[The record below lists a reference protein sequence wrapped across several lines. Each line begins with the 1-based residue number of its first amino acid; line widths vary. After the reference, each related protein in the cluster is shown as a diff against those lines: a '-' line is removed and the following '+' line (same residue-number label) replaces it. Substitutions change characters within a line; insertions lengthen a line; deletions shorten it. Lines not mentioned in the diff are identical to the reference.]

1 MGQLQGG
8 ISNEAV
14 NIGST
19 TSRYRWTI
27 CALLF
32 FSVTINN
39 LDRSILGLLAPI
51 LQKDIGWNEIEY
63 GNIVTAFQA
72 AYALGLFL
80 CGRFVD
86 VYGARLVLP
95 VALAIWSLA
104 AMAHGMVGT
113 VIGFIYA
120 RIFLGLGE
128 SANFPSA
135 VKVAAEWFPKRE
147 RAFATGIFNSGSN
160 IGNIFAPV
168 IIPWIALQWG
178 WREAFIVTGA
188 VGFIWIAFWLILY
201 GKPERIKKVNKEEL
215 AWINQDDDADIT
227 VQTTQKISWL
237 GLLKYKQTW
246 AFAICKFLTDP
257 IFWFFLFWLPKW
269 LHDAR
274 GIDMAHMAMPL
285 VLINILATMGG
296 LAGGYLP
303 AWMVNRGMAVNKA
316 RKATLLLCATCVL
329 PILLVSNVSN
339 LWCAVLLIGL
349 AVAAHQGW
357 SVNLY
362 TSVSD
367 MFPKQAVGAVVGI
380 GCLIGS
386 LGSILFTQATGHILQ
401 ATGSYWSI
409 FLMGGFAYLLGFLI
423 MHLLI
428 PTMSAAKFK

>member
-1 MGQLQGG
+1 MSQLHPS
-8 ISNEAV
+8 ISEN
-14 NIGST
+14 T
-19 TSRYRWTI
+19 TKPQLSRSRYRWTI

-39 LDRSILGLLAPI
+39 LDRSILGLLAPM
-51 LQKDIGWNEIEY
+51 LQKDIGWTEIEY

-72 AYALGLFL
+72 AYAVGLL
-80 CGRFVD
+80 ICGRIVD
-86 VYGARLVLP
+86 LYGARLILP

-104 AMAHGMVGT
+104 AMAHGAVGT
-113 VIGFIYA
+113 VTGFIYA
-120 RIFLGLGE
+120 RIFLGVGE

-160 IGNIFAPV
+160 VGNIFAPI

-178 WREAFIVTGA
+178 WREAFVVTGA
-188 VGFIWIAFWLILY
+188 VGLIWIVFWLFLY
-201 GKPERIKKVNKEEL
+201 GKPEKANKVNKEEL
-215 AWINQDDDADIT
+215 EWIHQDEHSEPTPAT
-227 VQTTQKISWL
+227 ACKVSWI
-237 GLLKYKQTW
+237 GLLKYRQTW
-246 AFAICKFLTDP
+246 AFAMCKFLTDP

-269 LHDAR
+269 LHDSR
-274 GIDMAHMAMPL
+274 GIDMAHMATPL
-285 VLINILATMGG
+285 VLINILATIGG

-303 AWMVNRGMAVNKA
+303 AWLINRGIAVNKA
-316 RKATLLLCATCVL
+316 RKLTLFLCAICVL
-329 PILLVSNVSN
+329 PILLVSTTSN
-339 LWCAVLLIGL
+339 LWVTVILIGI

-367 MFPKQAVGAVVGI
+367 MFPKEAVGAVVGI

-386 LGSILFTQATGHILQ
+386 IGSILFAQATGHILQ

-409 FLMGGFAYLLGFLI
+409 FLMGGFAYLLGFII
-423 MHLLI
+423 MHFLT

>member
-1 MGQLQGG
+1 MSELQSGV
-8 ISNEAV
+8 SEQAV
-14 NIGST
+14 KPAMT
-19 TSRYRWTI
+19 MSRYRWTI

-39 LDRSILGLLAPI
+39 LDRSILGLLAPM
-51 LQKDIGWNEIEY
+51 LQKDIGWSEVEY

-72 AYALGLFL
+72 AYAIGLFL
-80 CGRFVD
+80 CGRLVD
-86 VYGARLVLP
+86 LYGARLILP
-95 VALAIWSLA
+95 IALAIWSLA
-104 AMAHGMVGT
+104 AMAHGMVST
-113 VIGFIYA
+113 VAGFIYA

-135 VKVAAEWFPKRE
+135 IKVAAEWFPKRE

-160 IGNIFAPV
+160 IGNIFAPI

-188 VGFIWIAFWLILY
+188 VGFIWIAFWLFLY
-201 GKPERIKKVNKEEL
+201 GKLGKVKKVSQEEL
-215 AWINQDDDADIT
+215 TWIQQDDSRDVEKST
-227 VQTTQKISWL
+227 PQKVSWL
-237 GLLKYKQTW
+237 GLLKHRQTW
-246 AFAICKFLTDP
+246 AFALCKFLTDP

-285 VLINILATMGG
+285 VLINILATLGG
-296 LAGGYLP
+296 LGGGYLP
-303 AWMVNRGMAVNKA
+303 AWLVNRGMAVNKA
-316 RKATLLLCATCVL
+316 RKSTLLLCAICVL
-329 PILLVSNVSN
+329 PILLVSNVSS
-339 LWCAVLLIGL
+339 LWLAVALIGI

-386 LGSILFTQATGHILQ
+386 IGSIIFAQATGHILQ

-409 FLMGGFAYLLGFLI
+409 FLMGGFAYLLGFVI
-423 MHLLI
+423 MHFLI
-428 PTMSAAKFK
+428 PNMSAAKL

>member
-1 MGQLQGG
+1 MSQLHPS
-8 ISNEAV
+8 ISEK
-14 NIGST
+14 T
-19 TSRYRWTI
+19 TKPQLNRSRYRWTI

-39 LDRSILGLLAPI
+39 LDRSILGLLAPM
-51 LQKDIGWNEIEY
+51 LQKDIGWTEIEY

-72 AYALGLFL
+72 AYAVGLL
-80 CGRFVD
+80 ICGRIVD
-86 VYGARLVLP
+86 LYGARLILP

-104 AMAHGMVGT
+104 AMAHGAVST
-113 VIGFIYA
+113 VTGFIYA
-120 RIFLGLGE
+120 RIFLGVGE

-160 IGNIFAPV
+160 VGNIFAPI

-178 WREAFIVTGA
+178 WREAFVVTGA
-188 VGFIWIAFWLILY
+188 VGFIWIVFWLFLY
-201 GKPERIKKVNKEEL
+201 GKPEKANKVNKEEL
-215 AWINQDDDADIT
+215 EWIHQDERSDPTPAT
-227 VQTTQKISWL
+227 ACKVSWI
-237 GLLKYKQTW
+237 GLLKYRQTW
-246 AFAICKFLTDP
+246 AFAMCKFLTDP

-269 LHDAR
+269 LHDSR
-274 GIDMAHMAMPL
+274 GIDMAHMATPL
-285 VLINILATMGG
+285 VLINILATIGG

-303 AWMVNRGMAVNKA
+303 AWLINRGIAVNKA
-316 RKATLLLCATCVL
+316 CKLTLLLCAICVL
-329 PILLVSNVSN
+329 PILLVSTASN
-339 LWCAVLLIGL
+339 LWVAVILIGM

-367 MFPKQAVGAVVGI
+367 MFPKEAVGAVVGI

-386 LGSILFTQATGHILQ
+386 IGSILFAQATGHILQ

-409 FLMGGFAYLLGFLI
+409 FLMGGFAYLLGFII
-423 MHLLI
+423 MHFLT
-428 PTMSAAKFK
+428 PTMSAAKLK